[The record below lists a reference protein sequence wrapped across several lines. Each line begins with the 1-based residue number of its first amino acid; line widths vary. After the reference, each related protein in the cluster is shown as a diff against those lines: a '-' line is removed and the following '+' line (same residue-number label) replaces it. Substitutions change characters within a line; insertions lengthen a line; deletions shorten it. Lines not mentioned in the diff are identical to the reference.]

1 MAVLNIKETLFGL
14 NVVPHVANMDLF
26 VRRHHFPSM
35 ATALETHILYEN
47 VVDLGQW
54 KEQLNVLAS
63 QQDTLIHFPDT
74 DKFYGDAFEHLV
86 ECIIKFYRDDQHI
99 NCAKL
104 KPARENAAGVDFIGK
119 ALDGSV
125 HTIQCKYRSDRN
137 ALLSNKSDGIGM
149 FPSTSVTK
157 YEAKVMS
164 LWTTA
169 KGLHPAIEKAF
180 NNKIK
185 TFGHFEIEYLVN
197 HRYDFWD
204 FYAKGFGRS
213 RKRKSKT
220 SIGRLDSSSFELRDY
235 QKQGFEN
242 FKAVYKR
249 SPFYEGGGNARDIR
263 TMKGRFIYPTGA
275 GKTVIQSL
283 ILKDLI
289 SKKGGTGIHVVV
301 APRIV
306 LVNQLLSEYRDLLG
320 TTYLGMAFHSG
331 TKELDYEKINWV
343 ERSTTQATEVVK
355 QRNRAVAMG
364 KDLVI
369 FSTYHSLWKL
379 VNHGIVF
386 DTMIADES
394 QYCIREDNFS
404 DVRDIRAAVKLFFT
418 ATERH
423 GLGERSNDNEVVFG
437 PVIGQE
443 TVSNLISQQY
453 LVRPVLHVVAGKR
466 RDKELDSFVDEAA
479 HVAGFQREEVHE
491 KMSSRTL
498 FACSSTKDVKAIVD
512 YMKLVKEKLP
522 DHDVFTIVS
531 DSTYSSRVNGAKVSR
546 DQFMND
552 LHFCQKNAMIFH
564 YDILSEGI
572 DIDGITGCAI
582 MRRMGH
588 AKLVQTIGRC
598 LRVFKKNPSIKE
610 RALIS
615 VPVIDGDQ
623 KNRDHIRE
631 VVRMLMEGGFEVNI
645 EEMVVS
651 GGGGGPGTPS
661 EPEQPKL
668 DLRERLQTTIEE
680 VIHEIEDDYRKENL
694 KIFGTK
700 TTEDVLRRLTDSIEG
715 ITPDRKERNSSHSD
729 GYDDIDSVRNDEI
742 ETILRIVTKRSD
754 GHNIPTPKKL
764 ATRMIREVGK
774 CIDRQWDGKRIA
786 VMYNMEFVDA
796 LRCEDNVNLD
806 DVTYFGDCSNKEIA
820 MTAMGS
826 QCKDVEELEDWS
838 REKFD
843 VVVGNPPY
851 QSSSNTGNPIW
862 PKFAEQAIE
871 ISDGG
876 GYYSTYTS
884 SELARIW

>member
-1 MAVLNIKETLFGL
+1 MSLAVLGILETLFGL
-14 NVVPHVANMDLF
+14 SCNRPSGTSMELF
-26 VRRHHFPSM
+26 DRKHHFPSM
-35 ATALETHILYEN
+35 VSALETQLLYEN
-47 VVDLGQW
+47 VVELDDW
-54 KEQLNVLAS
+54 KEQLTRLAFEHET
-63 QQDTLIHFPDT
+63 TLRFPDT
-74 DKFYGDAFEHLV
+74 DKFLGDAFEHFV
-86 ECIIKFYRDDQHI
+86 ECIIRFYETKQHV
-99 NCAKL
+99 NCVEL
-104 KPARENAAGVDFIGK
+104 TPAPENAPGVDFIGK
-119 ALDGSV
+119 AIDGSV
-125 HTIQCKYRSDRN
+125 HTIQCKYRTDRN

-149 FPSTSVTK
+149 FPSTSLTK
-157 YEAKVMS
+157 YNAKVMS
-164 LWTTA
+164 VWTTA
-169 KGLHPAIEKAF
+169 KGLHPTTEEAF
-180 NNKIK
+180 NNKVR
-185 TFGHFEIEYLVN
+185 TFGFRQIEYLVN
-197 HRYDFWD
+197 QIYGFWD
-204 FYAKGFGRS
+204 FYAKEFGRS
-213 RKRKSKT
+213 RKRKSQN
-220 SIGRLDSSSFELRDY
+220 SIGRLDSSTFELRDY

-242 FKAVYKR
+242 FVAAYNQSPRYK
-249 SPFYEGGGNARDIR
+249 EGGSTKTVRS
-263 TMKGRFIYPTGA
+263 MKGRFIYPTGA

-283 ILKDLI
+283 VLKHMI
-289 SKKGGTGIHVVV
+289 SKGGNGIHVVV

-306 LVNQLLSEYRDLLG
+306 LVNQLLSEYRGLLG
-320 TTYLGMAFHSG
+320 TSYIAMAFHSG
-331 TKELDYEKINWV
+331 NKELDYEKINWV
-343 ERSTTQATEVVK
+343 EKSTTHAREVSK
-355 QRNRAVAMG
+355 QHDRAVRLQ

-379 VNHGIVF
+379 VKQGIVF

-404 DVRDIRAAVKLFFT
+404 EVRDIQAAVKLFFT

-423 GLGERSNDNEVVFG
+423 GLGERSNDNEEIFG

-443 TVSNLISQQY
+443 SVSNLINQKY
-453 LVRPVLHVVAGKR
+453 LVRPVLHVVSGKK

-479 HVAGFQREEVHE
+479 HVARFQRTEVHE

-512 YMKLVKEKLP
+512 YMNRVNEALP

-531 DSTYSSRVNGAKVSR
+531 DSTYSSRVNGNKVSR

-598 LRVFKKNPSIKE
+598 LRVFKKDPSIKE

-645 EEMVVS
+645 EDLVVS
-651 GGGGGPGTPS
+651 GGGEPGGR
-661 EPEQPKL
+661 EPNPPEEYEQNKL
-668 DLRERLQTTIEE
+668 DLRKRLQTTIKE
-680 VIHEIEDDYRKENL
+680 VIHEIEDDYRQEKL
-694 KIFGTK
+694 KIIESK
-700 TTEDVLRRLTDSIEG
+700 STEEVLKRLTKSIEG
-715 ITPDRKERNSSHSD
+715 ITPNSEHRKFGHSPEKLD
-729 GYDDIDSVRNDEI
+729 QEDSRDDEI
-742 ETILRIVTKRSD
+742 DTILRIVTRRSE

-764 ATRMIREVGK
+764 STRMIREVGNS
-774 CIDRQWDGKRIA
+774 IDQKWRGKRIA
-786 VMYNMEFVDA
+786 VMYNMEFVAA
-796 LRCEDNVNLD
+796 LRLESGVNLD

-820 MTAMGS
+820 MSAMGCE
-826 QCKDVEELEDWS
+826 CKDAEDLENWGGA
-838 REKFD
+838 KFD

-862 PKFAEQAIE
+862 PKFVEQAIR

-876 GYYSTYTS
+876 GV
-884 SELARIW
+884 L